1 MSDVNQRSGIPLFSA
16 TDGGRMALAL
26 FGRNTKTVI
35 GYLTMATLLVAG
47 AFGSDLF
54 LFYFAF
60 IIVFQKG
67 NEVPARNEF
76 DDIDTSRIILGGVG
90 FALAFLTLVPVQ

>member
-1 MSDVNQRSGIPLFSA
+1 
-16 TDGGRMALAL
+16 MALAL
-26 FGRNTKTVI
+26 FGRDPKTVI
-35 GYLTMATLLVAG
+35 GFITMTTLLVTG

-60 IIVFQKG
+60 VIAFQKG

-76 DDIDTSRIILGGVG
+76 DDIDISRSIIGGLG

>member
-1 MSDVNQRSGIPLFSA
+1 
-16 TDGGRMALAL
+16 MALAM

-35 GYLTMATLLVAG
+35 GYLTMATLLFTG

-60 IIVFQKG
+60 IILFQKG
-67 NEVPARNEF
+67 NEIPARNEF
-76 DDIDTSRIILGGVG
+76 DEVAISRVVVGSLG
-90 FALAFLTLVPVQ
+90 FLLAFLTLVPVQ